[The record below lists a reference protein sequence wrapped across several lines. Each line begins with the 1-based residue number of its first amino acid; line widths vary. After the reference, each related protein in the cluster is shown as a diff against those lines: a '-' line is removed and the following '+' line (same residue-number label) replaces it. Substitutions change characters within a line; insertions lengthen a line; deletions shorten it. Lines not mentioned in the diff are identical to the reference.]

1 MTAPLL
7 PLPLRPEV
15 VPLLDLPGV
24 LSMFAGPEHQ
34 AVRVETFPAAEP
46 GAVDLVLTRC
56 RCVRLFDAAGM
67 VRHLNPAPA
76 DAAANTTRPALTRRT
91 R

>member
-24 LSMFAGPEHQ
+24 LSMFPGAEHQ
-34 AVRVETFPAAEP
+34 PVRVETFPAA
-46 GAVDLVLTRC
+46 GSVAADLVLTRC
-56 RCVRLFDAAGM
+56 RCGRLFDAAGM
-67 VRHLNPAPA
+67 ARHLNPAPA
-76 DAAANTTRPALTRRT
+76 DAAAATNRSAQPRRT